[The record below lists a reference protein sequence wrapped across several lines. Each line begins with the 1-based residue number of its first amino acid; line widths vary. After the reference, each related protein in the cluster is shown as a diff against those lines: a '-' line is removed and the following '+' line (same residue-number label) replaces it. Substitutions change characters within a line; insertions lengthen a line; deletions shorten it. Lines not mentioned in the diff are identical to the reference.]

1 MQAILAAS
9 LPDRL
14 LRGQPPA
21 LSLLTWGEN
30 PASGPRAPTSQGVL
44 RHEELSIHIAGNF
57 FAEKKKKTLKTFILW
72 PLGEYSFYV
81 KLAGRKIQ
89 DSFSFA

>member
-1 MQAILAAS
+1 MRNFPSTLQEIFL
-9 LPDRL
+9 
-14 LRGQPPA
+14 
-21 LSLLTWGEN
+21 
-30 PASGPRAPTSQGVL
+30 QG
-44 RHEELSIHIAGNF
+44 
-57 FAEKKKKTLKTFILW
+57 KKKKLKTFILW